1 MKASILSLGLLAG
14 TALAFPQDMD
24 SMTEALR
31 ENALAQLAQ
40 KDQAAFTFIYRFMSN
55 KSAEYPSGVLNRN
68 VIKSFMSIR
77 QGSDGS
83 LTWVPGNERIPDDWY
98 KRNPSD
104 EYSVPYFESDILY
117 FAQTV
122 PEVLQLQQNQSR
134 GITNGAYTTGQVASN
149 PICFASE
156 FTKAS
161 LPGIT
166 GLPLTNPL
174 LSPLVNALNAVTGP
188 LNCAAIGSVNQ
199 TAFAACPG
207 FSLYGG
213 TRGPVAPGAI
223 QTP

>member
-1 MKASILSLGLLAG
+1 MGVVQAQPVRRVQRTLFRVGHPILRPDCTGSASGWLQHWSC
-14 TALAFPQDMD
+14 Q
-24 SMTEALR
+24 
-31 ENALAQLAQ
+31 
-40 KDQAAFTFIYRFMSN
+40 
-55 KSAEYPSGVLNRN
+55 
-68 VIKSFMSIR
+68 
-77 QGSDGS
+77 
-83 LTWVPGNERIPDDWY
+83 
-98 KRNPSD
+98 
-104 EYSVPYFESDILY
+104 
-117 FAQTV
+117 
-122 PEVLQLQQNQSR
+122 QLQQNQSR